1 MRSTNIPLIAA
12 AAATLAAGCASGD
25 ADESGE
31 NMVGGVQV
39 VTLAEGLANPWSL
52 AFLPDGGILVTERSG
67 QLRVVRDGRLD
78 PEPVSGVPES
88 VYAGQG
94 GLLEVSLHPD
104 YAENGQLY
112 LTYAKAGEQGA
123 TTALARATF
132 DGTGLH
138 DVEDIFVADAWA
150 TTNLHYGSRLAWAPD
165 GTLFMTVGER
175 NMRNRAQDPGD
186 HAGSIVRLNDDGS
199 VPDDNP
205 FIGQDGFRPEIY
217 SYGHRNPQG
226 LMIHPDTGE
235 LWTNE
240 HGPQG
245 GDEVNVVT
253 AGGNYGWPVITFG
266 REYSGAVITDQPWQA
281 GMQQPLAY
289 WVPSIGVSG
298 MTAYTGDA
306 FPEWRG
312 SVFVGGLAGRSAGV
326 HRIGFDVDGP
336 DERESIL
343 SELGARI
350 RDVRQGP
357 DGYLYVVTDANTAR
371 EAASGTLLR
380 LEPAG

>member
-1 MRSTNIPLIAA
+1 MRSGHFLLAA
-12 AAATLAAGCASGD
+12 AAAVLAGGCAPGD
-25 ADESGE
+25 ANRTVPST
-31 NMVGGVQV
+31 VGGVRV
-39 VTLAEGLANPWSL
+39 VTLAEGLANPWSI

-67 QLRVVRDGRLD
+67 QLRIVRDGRLD
-78 PEPVSGVPES
+78 PEPVAGVPES
-88 VYAGQG
+88 LYAGQG

-104 YAENGQLY
+104 FAENNRVY
-112 LTYAKAGEQGA
+112 LTYSKAGDQGA
-123 TTALARATF
+123 TTALARGTF
-132 DGTGLH
+132 DGRRLN

-150 TTNLHYGSRLAWAPD
+150 ATNLHYGSRLAWAAD
-165 GTLFMTVGER
+165 GALFMTVGER
-175 NMRNRAQDPGD
+175 NMRDRAQDPGD
-186 HAGSIVRLNDDGS
+186 HAGSIVRLDDDGGAR
-199 VPDDNP
+199 DDNP
-205 FIGQDGFRPEIY
+205 FVGRAGYRPEIY

-226 LMIHPDTGE
+226 LMIHPETGD

-253 AGGNYGWPVITFG
+253 AGGNYGWPAVTFG
-266 REYSGAVITDQPWQA
+266 REYSGAVITDRPWQA

-312 SVFVGGLAGRSAGV
+312 SVFVGALAARGAGV

-343 SELGARI
+343 SELGARV

-371 EAASGTLLR
+371 EANSGSLLR